1 MHNIILIEDNESFGY
16 ILAEYLSL
24 HDYSVDWAK
33 TGTEGIEMIT
43 HKKYD
48 LGVFDIMLPDQNGYE
63 VAAWVKKQVPYL
75 PFIFLSAKSLK
86 VDKLKGFKLGADDYV
101 TKPIDEELF
110 LAKVK
115 ALIKRTMH
123 QAPLQEEYEI
133 GQYLFQPNLQKL
145 HWQEDVVQLTK
156 REAELLQML
165 CQCQGQLLARK
176 RALQEIWG
184 ATDEFSRKS
193 MDVFISHLRKYLAKD
208 EQVKITNIHGKGFV
222 LTVSGRK

>member
-1 MHNIILIEDNESFGY
+1 MHKVILIEDNESFGY
-16 ILAEYLSL
+16 ILAEYLNL
-24 HDYSVDWAK
+24 HDYAVDWAK
-33 TGTEGIEMIT
+33 TGAEGIHMMT
-43 HKKYD
+43 QKKYD

-86 VDKLKGFKLGADDYV
+86 VDKLKGFKLGADDYI

-115 ALIKRTMH
+115 ALIKRTSH
-123 QAPLQEEYEI
+123 QWPRTEEYDI
-133 GQYLFQPNLQKL
+133 GQYHFHASLQEL
-145 HWQEDVVQLTK
+145 RWQDEVIHLTK
-156 REAELLQML
+156 REAELLQLL
-165 CQCQGQLLARK
+165 CQCQGQLLPRK
-176 RALQEIWG
+176 QALQEIWG

-208 EQVKITNIHGKGFV
+208 KQVKINNIHGKGFV
-222 LTVSGRK
+222 LTVTG

>member
-24 HDYSVDWAK
+24 HDYAVDWAK
-33 TGTEGIEMIT
+33 TGAEGMEMIAQ
-43 HKKYD
+43 KKYD

-63 VAAWVKKQVPYL
+63 VATWVKKQVPYL

-86 VDKLKGFKLGADDYV
+86 VDKLKGFKLGADDYI

-115 ALIKRTMH
+115 ALIKRTEH
-123 QAPLQEEYEI
+123 QAPIQEEYTI
-133 GQYLFQPNLQKL
+133 GQYLFQPSLQKL
-145 HWQEDVVQLTK
+145 HWQTEVVQLTK
-156 REAELLQML
+156 RDAELLQML

-193 MDVFISHLRKYLAKD
+193 MDVFISHLRKYLSKD
-208 EQVKITNIHGKGFV
+208 ELVRITNIHGKGFV
-222 LTVSGRK
+222 LTVNGN

>member
-1 MHNIILIEDNESFGY
+1 MYNIILIEDNESFGY
-16 ILAEYLSL
+16 ILAEYLNL

-33 TGTEGIEMIT
+33 TGAEGIQMMGQ
-43 HKKYD
+43 KKYD

-63 VAAWVKKQVPYL
+63 VAAWVKKQVPHL

-86 VDKLKGFKLGADDYV
+86 VDKLKGFKLGADDFV

-115 ALIKRTMH
+115 ALIKRTTH
-123 QAPLQEEYEI
+123 QLPITDEYHI
-133 GQYLFQPNLQKL
+133 GEYHFQVNLQKL
-145 HWQEDVVQLTK
+145 HRKAETTSLTK

-165 CQCQGQLLARK
+165 CQCQGQLLPRK
-176 RALQEIWG
+176 QALQEIWG

-208 EQVKITNIHGKGFV
+208 QRVKITNIHGKGFV
-222 LTVSGRK
+222 LTVTES